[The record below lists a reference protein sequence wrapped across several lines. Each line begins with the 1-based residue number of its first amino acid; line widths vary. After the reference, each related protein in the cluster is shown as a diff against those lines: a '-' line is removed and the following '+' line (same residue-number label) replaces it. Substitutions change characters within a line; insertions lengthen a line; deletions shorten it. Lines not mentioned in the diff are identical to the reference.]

1 VTLELP
7 LWPEVDVAMGIQSD
21 VRGPQALVRLSDVTY
36 GVLNC
41 ARSNGPAAGCDSSMI
56 DTGVFEVLETRRGA
70 MGVFSRKAV
79 DFA

>member
-1 VTLELP
+1 V
-7 LWPEVDVAMGIQSD
+7 
-21 VRGPQALVRLSDVTY
+21 
-36 GVLNC
+36 
-41 ARSNGPAAGCDSSMI
+41 I